1 MIAPKMVVQIKHVQ
15 AISIYGSLKEKGVT
29 NLPGKEP
36 ILYYNAYVEVSYTSP
51 VPPEPSRSRGTQ

>member
-1 MIAPKMVVQIKHVQ
+1 MVVQIKHVQ